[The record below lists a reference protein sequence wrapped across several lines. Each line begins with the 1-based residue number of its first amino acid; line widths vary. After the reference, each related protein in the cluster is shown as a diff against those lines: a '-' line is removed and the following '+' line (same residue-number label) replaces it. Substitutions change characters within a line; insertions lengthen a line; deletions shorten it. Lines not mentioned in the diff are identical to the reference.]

1 MGWVWLAFFFTSP
14 FLLLSSGSRGGFTLQ
29 ARRDSFAAAFPSQP
43 LLLLRSVGFHGC
55 RGGRVAGRG
64 KFLQSKRVHNDMKCV
79 PKDVGTPAGLPCFE
93 WDPPTTSPAG
103 GGRLASPS
111 RRRFGRAEWTDLRRC
126 AAPPP
131 PPIPP
136 VGQRP
141 PEVQHF
147 AAGHLRSQAAG
158 QVSAE
163 RCPSQAQQARSPPSC
178 APPPG
183 KSRRFAREHL
193 NRARSAGF
201 MAWPMLASAFCA
213 CTDRVR
219 VKSGRLCKPR
229 EEEALEALPA
239 SGVISAEYF
248 LQGDPRP
255 ATSRGGGGTGSS
267 EAPCQPRKR
276 RVPRGSG

>member
-43 LLLLRSVGFHGC
+43 LRLLRSVGFHGC

-131 PPIPP
+131 PPHPP
-136 VGQRP
+136 GRAEASRGATFCSRSSQIASCRPSQRGAL
-141 PEVQHF
+141 PEPS
-147 AAGHLRSQAAG
+147 AAGAQPAVLR
-158 QVSAE
+158 
-163 RCPSQAQQARSPPSC
+163 
-178 APPPG
+178 APPG
-183 KSRRFAREHL
+183 EITAI
-193 NRARSAGF
+193 
-201 MAWPMLASAFCA
+201 C
-213 CTDRVR
+213 
-219 VKSGRLCKPR
+219 PR
-229 EEEALEALPA
+229 ALESCTLGWIYGLADA
-239 SGVISAEYF
+239 SQRF
-248 LQGDPRP
+248 LCLHG
-255 ATSRGGGGTGSS
+255 
-267 EAPCQPRKR
+267 
-276 RVPRGSG
+276 